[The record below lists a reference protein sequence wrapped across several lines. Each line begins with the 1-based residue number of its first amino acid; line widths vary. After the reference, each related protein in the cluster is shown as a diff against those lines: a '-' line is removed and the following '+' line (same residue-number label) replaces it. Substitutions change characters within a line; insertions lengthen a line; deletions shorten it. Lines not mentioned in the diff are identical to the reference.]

1 MKNFYIILILFLSFT
16 IYSCAKKSDSSSS
29 SSTTELEGT
38 WVESCHAVAP
48 YYRIN
53 SLTVSG
59 TNLEYTFEY
68 HSDSS
73 CATDV
78 KKYTYSYES
87 LSIGDAVEVSGV
99 SGHKFTM
106 TISDTTY
113 TPQSSDNVSGCNT
126 NSCWGLTGWEL
137 NIPQSIAGKTQGDS
151 TWWSKGTSAYGKYT
165 LDESELF
172 FCVSMNDYPSSSCLP
187 TTGWFKQ

>member
-1 MKNFYIILILFLSFT
+1 MKYIIPMIILSLVLLSC
-16 IYSCAKKSDSSSS
+16 SKKEEETDTT
-29 SSTTELEGT
+29 TTELEGT
-38 WVESCHAVAP
+38 WVESCHDDDS

-53 SLTVSG
+53 TLTVSG
-59 TNLEYTFEY
+59 TNWVDTIEY

-78 KKYTYSYES
+78 GKYTYSYES
-87 LSIGDAVEVSGV
+87 LSIGDAIEVSGV

-106 TISDTTY
+106 TLSDSTY

-137 NIPQSIAGKTQGDS
+137 NTPQSIAGKTQGDS

-165 LDESELF
+165 LDGSEIFL
-172 FCVSMNDYPSSSCLP
+172 CVSMNDYPSSSCLP

>member
-1 MKNFYIILILFLSFT
+1 MKFFISIIILSLVLLS
-16 IYSCAKKSDSSSS
+16 CGKKDDDSSTTT
-29 SSTTELEGT
+29 TTELEGT
-38 WVESCHAVAP
+38 WVESCHADAP

-53 SLTVSG
+53 TLTVSG
-59 TNLEYTFEY
+59 TNWVDTLEL

-78 KKYTYSYES
+78 GKYTYSYES

-106 TISDTTY
+106 TLSDGTY
-113 TPQSSDNVSGCNT
+113 TSQSSDDVNWCNT
-126 NSCWGLTGWEL
+126 NSYCGLTGWEL
-137 NIPQSIAGKTQGDS
+137 NTPQSIAGKTQGDS

-165 LDESELF
+165 LDGSELF
-172 FCVSMNDYPSSSCLP
+172 FCVSIDDYPSSSCLP
-187 TTGWFKQ
+187 TTGWNKQ

>member
-1 MKNFYIILILFLSFT
+1 MKYLISIIILSLVLF
-16 IYSCAKKSDSSSS
+16 SCSKKDDDSSTT
-29 SSTTELEGT
+29 TTELEGT
-38 WVESCHAVAP
+38 WVESCHADAP

-53 SLTVSG
+53 SLTVSD
-59 TNLEYTFEY
+59 TNWAEKNEYY
-68 HSDSS
+68 SDSS

-78 KKYTYSYES
+78 GKYTYSYES
-87 LSIGDAVEVSGV
+87 LSIGDAIEVSGV

-106 TISDTTY
+106 TVIDKTF

-137 NIPQSIAGKTQGDS
+137 NTPQSIAGKTQGDS

-165 LDESELF
+165 LDGSELF
-172 FCVSMNDYPSSSCLP
+172 FCVSIDDYPSSSCLP
-187 TTGWFKQ
+187 TTGWNKQ

>member
-1 MKNFYIILILFLSFT
+1 MKYFISIIILSLVLF
-16 IYSCAKKSDSSSS
+16 SCSKKDDDSSTT
-29 SSTTELEGT
+29 TTELEGT

-59 TNLEYTFEY
+59 TNWVDTLEL

-78 KKYTYSYES
+78 GKYTYSYES

-106 TISDTTY
+106 TVIDKTF

-137 NIPQSIAGKTQGDS
+137 NTPQSIAGKTQGDS

-165 LDESELF
+165 LDGSELF